1 MAALVASLPVACF
14 HCGESLPAQPRTLD
28 VDGAARAFCCDG
40 CAAAAQW
47 IRDAGLG
54 QYYRLRRDDAARV
67 DVDAD
72 DFRAWMQPAIL
83 AEHAWAVPGGM
94 EMVVLSGGMR
104 CAACAWLVDQ
114 ALARERGVLDVT
126 ASAVTG
132 RIRLRWDPCVVEL
145 STLLQRLA
153 ALGFAPTLA
162 TGMARERL
170 RRREWRR
177 DVLRLGLAGLGA
189 MQAMMFA
196 EALYLDSAAQMP
208 LATRDFLRWIT
219 LLVSTP
225 VVFVAG
231 WPFLAGLARG
241 LRERSANMDVLVG
254 ASILIAYFASVVE
267 TVRGGPH
274 VWFDAAV
281 MFVFLL
287 LTARQLEQWA
297 RRRATLRADTLA
309 RLRPVFAQREGADG
323 TTQRISAAQI
333 RVGDV
338 LRVEAGETVPADG
351 VLLDTD
357 AALDEALLS
366 GEALP
371 VPHPCGDLI
380 AAGSICRDRP
390 LRLRVERIGA
400 DTRLAQ
406 LVRLVE
412 QAQTQR
418 PRLARAADRVA
429 RHFVAASL
437 IAAVLVFAAWSWLQ
451 PARAFETMLAVL
463 VISCPCALSLAL
475 PAALA
480 AATDAL
486 ARRGV
491 LVVRADALETL
502 AAVDTLL
509 LDKTGTLTDASLALD
524 SVQTFADMTRE
535 EALAV
540 AAALQGEGSHPL
552 ARAFRR
558 AAAAP
563 ASAPARTCTAT
574 RRHLRAGLGVEGCID
589 GCEFR
594 LGRAD
599 FAAARDDDGAIWLGD
614 GTVALARFSI
624 RQQLRADAVDAVAAL
639 RRLGVVLEISTGDG
653 AEAAAAVAQT
663 LRIARWRAR
672 QTPEDKLAHAQAL
685 QREGRVVAMLGDG
698 INDAPVLAGASVSFA
713 FADGAA
719 LTHRAAD
726 FVLTGSALSRIAQS
740 IAIARRMRRIVR
752 QNLAWAVAYNAFAL
766 PFAALG
772 WIAPWLAAL
781 GMALSSLL
789 VVLNAVRLAGRTS

>member
-1 MAALVASLPVACF
+1 MAALVATPAVGCF
-14 HCGESLPAQPRTLD
+14 HCGQALPVGALSLE
-28 VDGAARAFCCDG
+28 VDGVARAFCCDG
-40 CAAAAQW
+40 CAAAARW

-54 QYYRLRRDDAARV
+54 QFYRLRRDDAARI
-67 DVDAD
+67 DPALG
-72 DFRAWMQPAIL
+72 DFREWMQPDVL
-83 AEHAWAVPGGM
+83 AEHAWTVPGGM
-94 EMVVLSGGMR
+94 EIVVLSGGLR

-114 ALARERGVLDVT
+114 ALMREDGVLDVT

-132 RIRLRWDPCVVEL
+132 RIRLRWDPVRIDLCTV
-145 STLLQRLA
+145 LQRLA
-153 ALGFAPTLA
+153 SLGFAPTLA
-162 TGMARERL
+162 TGTAHEQA

-196 EALYLDSAAQMP
+196 EALYLDVAGQMP
-208 LATRDFLRWIT
+208 LATRDFLRWVT

-254 ASILIAYFASVVE
+254 ASILIAYGASVVE
-267 TVRGGPH
+267 TFRGGTH

-287 LTARQLEQWA
+287 LTTRQLEQWA

-309 RLRPVFAQREGADG
+309 RLRPVFACRERADG
-323 TTQRISAAQI
+323 TIERIAATQI

-338 LRVEAGETVPADG
+338 LCVDAGETLPADG
-351 VLLDTD
+351 ELLDAD

-371 VPHPCGDLI
+371 VLRRCGESV
-380 AAGSICRDRP
+380 AAGSICRERP
-390 LRLRVERIGA
+390 LRLRVRRAGGE
-400 DTRLAQ
+400 TRLAQ

-418 PRLARAADRVA
+418 PRVARLADRVA

-437 IAAVLVFAAWSWLQ
+437 VVAVLVFAAWWSID
-451 PARAFETMLAVL
+451 ASRAFETLLAVL

-502 AAVDTLL
+502 ASVDTLL
-509 LDKTGTLTDASLALD
+509 LDKTGTLTDARLVLED
-524 SVQTFADMTRE
+524 VQVFGELTRDD
-535 EALAV
+535 AIAF
-540 AAALQGEGSHPL
+540 AAALQGDASHPL
-552 ARAFRR
+552 AAAFR
-558 AAAAP
+558 AAALCFTFA
-563 ASAPARTCTAT
+563 AKAAGRGV
-574 RRHLRAGLGVEGCID
+574 HAGLGVEGTI
-589 GCEFR
+589 GEIHYR

-599 FAAARDDDGAIWLGD
+599 FAAGRDDDGAIWLGD
-614 GTVALARFSI
+614 GNIAFARFSMN
-624 RQQLRADAVDAVAAL
+624 QQLRDDARDAVAAL
-639 RRLGVVLEISTGDG
+639 RGLGVSLEIVSGDG
-653 AEAAAAVAQT
+653 TQATADVAQA
-663 LRIARWRAR
+663 LDIADWRAR
-672 QTPEDKLAHAQAL
+672 QSSEDKLARARTL
-685 QREGRVVAMLGDG
+685 QQQGRVVAMLGDG

-726 FVLTGSALSRIAQS
+726 FVLTGSALVRIAQS
-740 IAIARRMRRIVR
+740 IALARRTRRVVR
-752 QNLAWAVAYNAFAL
+752 QNLAWAVTYNAFAL
-766 PFAALG
+766 PFAAFG
-772 WIAPWLAAL
+772 GIAPWLAAL
-781 GMALSSLL
+781 GMAVSSLL
-789 VVLNAVRLAGRTS
+789 VVMNALRLARSTQ